1 MQEFQLLI
9 WAESG
14 VKRTANGY
22 IKLISE
28 ANKQIYFFFKEKNKN
43 KMKALILYKK

>member
-14 VKRTANGY
+14 VKTTANGY

-28 ANKQIYFFFKEKNKN
+28 ANKQI
-43 KMKALILYKK
+43 MKALILYKK